1 VCSEELTVQTAVAAA
16 LQPLSVTP
24 IVQHSNYL
32 YEPEDLPFAY
42 PQGAPKIFTQFRK
55 AVESKGTV
63 KPSLEVPAQLKPL
76 PTVEG
81 VETGSVPTVASLT
94 DNALSEPESDS
105 RAVHPFPG
113 RHQQFSTVS
122 KRLFAAT
129 GVTVYCISSSRIS
142 SVLTGVDV
150 MM

>member
-1 VCSEELTVQTAVAAA
+1 VCSEELTVHNAVAAA
-16 LQPLSVTP
+16 LKPLSLTP
-24 IVQHSNYL
+24 TVLHSNYL

-81 VETGSVPTVASLT
+81 VETGSVPTVASLS
-94 DNALSEPESDS
+94 DHALSEPEPDS

-113 RHQQFSTVS
+113 NANCLLMVLKRSFAVTV
-122 KRLFAAT
+122 
-129 GVTVYCISSSRIS
+129 VTVYFI
-142 SVLTGVDV
+142 
-150 MM
+150 